1 MSTKYRVIIS
11 DQARKDLIDIW
22 QYIALDSIENA
33 NRFIDLVYEKCIE
46 LSHMPEIGRMRN
58 ELVPGIRSLPIKRYV
73 IFYMVREKN
82 IEIARVLSG
91 YRDLASIF

>member
-1 MSTKYRVIIS
+1 
-11 DQARKDLIDIW
+11 
-22 QYIALDSIENA
+22 
-33 NRFIDLVYEKCIE
+33 
-46 LSHMPEIGRMRN
+46 MPEIGRMRN

-91 YRDLASIF
+91 YRDLASVF